1 MTVLEANPRRYEEG
15 ITPYVEQCLEYRDL
29 MVDIVRAQGRGI
41 RRARYG
47 ERAHTRP
54 GTEYMLP
61 GAATEWSV
69 PDRRLRTHIER
80 ERRYS
85 ASFRP
90 IGAHAGRLLVLESDS
105 VRDGL
110 SYDTKRNIY
119 RFGWDET
126 KTIHEAEVL
135 PISIVSGVQTD
146 LEVLSNPFGGKGL
159 IVADHERTMEQA
171 ADDGPGYFRYVNPWR
186 ESEYPWRCVD
196 AADFDGLLA
205 RTDEFGRDL
214 LAELERDVA

>member
-1 MTVLEANPRRYEEG
+1 MLRAGVYGVPVMARGHIPGQVLNTCCLVQLRNGRCQIG
-15 ITPYVEQCLEYRDL
+15 DYV
-29 MVDIVRAQGRGI
+29 
-41 RRARYG
+41 
-47 ERAHTRP
+47 
-54 GTEYMLP
+54 
-61 GAATEWSV
+61 
-69 PDRRLRTHIER
+69 
-80 ERRYS
+80 
-85 ASFRP
+85 
-90 IGAHAGRLLVLESDS
+90 
-105 VRDGL
+105 
-110 SYDTKRNIY
+110 Y